1 MRMVTGGSGLVGS
14 AISARFK
21 PSSSE
26 LDLLKNQNKI
36 VEYLLM
42 NNITEV
48 IHCAGK
54 IGGVL
59 TNSENQASFLV
70 DNVRMNMNLL
80 EACRIARVKKV
91 VCFAS
96 TCVFPADAKFPLT
109 TDQIQSGP
117 PHHTNYGYAY
127 AKRLMIEQ
135 CRAYKDQYGLNYNV
149 LIPCNI
155 YGPND
160 NYNLYG
166 SHIIPA
172 LIHKAYLA
180 KKNGTPLEVWGN
192 GTPMR
197 EFIYSQDIAD
207 IAVKMLEYDGN
218 KPIIA
223 SPNDEHSIDDVAFT
237 IAEAY
242 GIEEIEY
249 LTNKPNG
256 IHRKPSDNTDL
267 LDFIPEITFTPLGEG
282 LNKSIEWFNRNYED
296 ARK

>member
-1 MRMVTGGSGLVGS
+1 MVTGGSGLVGS
-14 AISARFK
+14 AINARFK
-21 PSSSE
+21 PTSKE
-26 LDLLKNQNKI
+26 LNFLHSQDKI
-36 VEYLLM
+36 TEYLLM

-80 EACRIARVKKV
+80 EACRIARIKKI

-96 TCVFPADAKFPLT
+96 TCVFPADAEFPLT
-109 TDQIQSGP
+109 EDQIQSGS

-135 CRAYKDQYGLNYNV
+135 CRAYKDQYGLNYNI

-180 KKNGTPLEVWGN
+180 KKDGTPLEVWGD
-192 GTPMR
+192 GTPLR
-197 EFIYSQDIAD
+197 EFIYSEDIAD
-207 IAVKMLEYDGN
+207 IAVRMLDYKGD
-218 KPIIA
+218 KPVIA
-223 SPNDEHSIDDVAFT
+223 SPNEEHSISDVAMA
-237 IAEAY
+237 IADVY
-242 GIEEIEY
+242 DIKEIEY
-249 LTNKPNG
+249 LIDKPNG
-256 IHRKPSDNTDL
+256 IHRKPSDNSDL
-267 LDFIPEITFTPLGEG
+267 FDFLPDITFTPLKEG
-282 LNKSIEWFNRNYED
+282 LNKSIEWFNLNYED

>member
-1 MRMVTGGSGLVGS
+1 MRLVTGGSGLVGS

-21 PSSSE
+21 PSSKE
-26 LDLLKNQNKI
+26 LNLLHDQNKI

-70 DNVRMNMNLL
+70 DNTRMNMNLL
-80 EACRIARVKKV
+80 EACRITRIKKV

-96 TCVFPADAKFPLT
+96 TCVFPAKAKYPLT
-109 TDQIQSGP
+109 VDQIQSGP

-135 CRAYKDQYGLNYNV
+135 CRAYKDQYGYNYNV

-160 NYNLYG
+160 NYNLYS

-180 KKNGTPLEVWGN
+180 EKNETPLEVWGD
-192 GTPMR
+192 GTPIR
-197 EFIYSQDIAD
+197 EFVYSEDIAN
-207 IAVKMLEYDGN
+207 IAVKMLDYEGG

-223 SPNDEHSIDDVAFT
+223 SPDEDYSIGDIAMAIADVYN
-237 IAEAY
+237 IK
-242 GIEEIEY
+242 EIEF
-249 LTNKPNG
+249 LTDRPNG
-256 IHRKPSDNTDL
+256 IHKKPSDNSDL
-267 LDFIPEITFTPLGEG
+267 LEFIPDITFTSLEEG
-282 LNKSIEWFNRNYED
+282 LNKSIEWFDLNYGN
-296 ARK
+296 ART

>member
-14 AISARFK
+14 AINARFK
-21 PSSSE
+21 PTSKE
-26 LDLLKNQNKI
+26 LNFLHSQDKI
-36 VEYLLM
+36 TEYLLM

-80 EACRIARVKKV
+80 EACRIARIKKI

-96 TCVFPADAKFPLT
+96 TCVFPADAEFPLT
-109 TDQIQSGP
+109 EDQIQSGS

-135 CRAYKDQYGLNYNV
+135 CRAYKDQYGLNYNI

-180 KKNGTPLEVWGN
+180 KKDGTPLEVWGD
-192 GTPMR
+192 GTPLR
-197 EFIYSQDIAD
+197 EFIYSEDIAD
-207 IAVKMLEYDGN
+207 IAVRMLDYKGD
-218 KPIIA
+218 KPVIA
-223 SPNDEHSIDDVAFT
+223 SPNEEHSISDVAMA
-237 IAEAY
+237 IADVY
-242 GIEEIEY
+242 DIKEIEY
-249 LTNKPNG
+249 LIDKPNG
-256 IHRKPSDNTDL
+256 IHRKPSDNSDL
-267 LDFIPEITFTPLGEG
+267 FDFLPDITFTPLKEG
-282 LNKSIEWFNRNYED
+282 LNKSIEWFNLNYED